1 MCDLLYQKTPGILQA
16 SILLLLLMFCGN
28 AAAASYSLPAD
39 IGSGPFSSCSGG
51 GPTYNCSNDV
61 SLNNNDSV
69 ALTADVTLNIDGD
82 FDVGKNVV
90 IDNNGFL
97 FAVDI
102 TVDIGIDDGAQVNAN
117 LDADGKIELGKNVVI
132 NGNIAAGDDI
142 EIGDDTRV
150 TGNIDSGGKIDIKKC
165 GKD

>member
-16 SILLLLLMFCGN
+16 SILLSLLMFCGN

-90 IDNNGFL
+90 IDRRS
-97 FAVDI
+97 
-102 TVDIGIDDGAQVNAN
+102 
-117 LDADGKIELGKNVVI
+117 GK
-132 NGNIAAGDDI
+132 
-142 EIGDDTRV
+142 RQ
-150 TGNIDSGGKIDIKKC
+150 S
-165 GKD
+165 